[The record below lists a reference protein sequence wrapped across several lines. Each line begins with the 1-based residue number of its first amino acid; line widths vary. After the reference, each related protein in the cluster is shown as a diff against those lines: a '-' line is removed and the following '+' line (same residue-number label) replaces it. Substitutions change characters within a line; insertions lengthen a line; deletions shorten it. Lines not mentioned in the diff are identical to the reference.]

1 MIEEIGTVIE
11 VQKRQSG
18 QFIRIATEVKSTC
31 GSCHAKDNCGT
42 GVIARALANKR
53 DALWMACDEKVEVGQ
68 DVKLGIAESMLLRAS
83 LLVYMLPLITM
94 LIVATVT
101 TLLLSS
107 YAIEG
112 EGWVIL
118 SSLLAAFFSFLG
130 VKRYIA
136 AHSREQ
142 FEPHLLAVLPSLKTQ
157 VDCID
162 VNIIQ
167 P

>member
-118 SSLLAAFFSFLG
+118 FTAVSSDIAF
-130 VKRYIA
+130 
-136 AHSREQ
+136 HSQ
-142 FEPHLLAVLPSLKTQ
+142 KTQ
-157 VDCID
+157 K
-162 VNIIQ
+162 
-167 P
+167 

>member
-68 DVKLGIAESMLLRAS
+68 DVSSIAESMLLRAS

-107 YAIEG
+107 CAIEG

-118 SSLLAAFFSFLG
+118 SSLLAAF
-130 VKRYIA
+130 
-136 AHSREQ
+136 
-142 FEPHLLAVLPSLKTQ
+142 
-157 VDCID
+157 
-162 VNIIQ
+162 
-167 P
+167 

>member
-1 MIEEIGTVIE
+1 
-11 VQKRQSG
+11 
-18 QFIRIATEVKSTC
+18 
-31 GSCHAKDNCGT
+31 
-42 GVIARALANKR
+42 
-53 DALWMACDEKVEVGQ
+53 VGQ

-118 SSLLAAFFSFLG
+118 SSLLAAFLSFLG